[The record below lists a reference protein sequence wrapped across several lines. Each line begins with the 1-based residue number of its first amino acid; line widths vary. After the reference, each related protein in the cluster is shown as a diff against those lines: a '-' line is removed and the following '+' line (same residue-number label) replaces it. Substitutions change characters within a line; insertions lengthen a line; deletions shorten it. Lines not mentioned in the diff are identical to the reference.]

1 MYTHETG
8 VVLGLCKGQKPP
20 KQHGGAVVPGS
31 KPLISIGREYGIS
44 ASTRRKGVKTV
55 VLCCFDYMGM
65 SKQGQTMSKGGLK
78 GLIRPFKALIRPL

>member
-8 VVLGLCKGQKPP
+8 VVLGLCKGPKPL
-20 KQHGGAVVPGS
+20 KQHGGQWFRGS

-65 SKQGQTMSKGGLK
+65 SKQGQTMSKEGLK
-78 GLIRPFKALIRPL
+78 ALIRPFKALIRPL